1 MPPVDTTSVEMSAE
15 QMAMYSSSSGAMGG
29 GFLVVQIAFY
39 VLFAYSLFTLA
50 KKLGEQYAWMAWV
63 PVLNIVLMFR
73 MAKMSLWWLL
83 GLLVPFFGIYV
94 ILKAMHNGIST
105 RTGHGGWWTAGLFF
119 LGFIFLPMTAFTF
132 KPTETIATPTTPA
145 V

>member
-1 MPPVDTTSVEMSAE
+1 LVQFIFYFFLSMPPVDTTSMDMTAE
-15 QMAMYSSSSGAMGG
+15 QMAAYSSASTGMSA
-29 GFLVVQIAFY
+29 GFLIIQIVFY
-39 VLFAYSLFTLA
+39 ILFAYSLFTLA

-83 GLLVPFFGIYV
+83 GLIVPIFNIYV
-94 ILKAMHNGIST
+94 YIKALHNGISV
-105 RTGHGGWWTAGLFF
+105 RTGHGGWWT
-119 LGFIFLPMTAFTF
+119 
-132 KPTETIATPTTPA
+132 